1 MCSLV
6 VLLTN
11 KQAIYCTVKCFI
23 LTPYRFLALWL
34 LQVYPLKATQTINQN
49 SIPSHSIWI
58 YSLAGKHTAFID
70 ADGGDIYLCR
80 GEETTLCMWIYA
92 FRQVA
97 VCRQETPIKRF
108 YWSCLE
114 THSVLHIYRGTV
126 IFFEEKYRGKSLAEL
141 RSTSSLLQRATHS
154 HTYLWSFKLS
164 LTEPQCFNKLIVLPK
179 LHSR

>member
-1 MCSLV
+1 MYYFNTL
-6 VLLTN
+6 
-11 KQAIYCTVKCFI
+11 
-23 LTPYRFLALWL
+23 PFLALWL

-126 IFFEEKYRGKSLAEL
+126 IFFEGKYRGKSLE
-141 RSTSSLLQRATHS
+141 S
-154 HTYLWSFKLS
+154 YD
-164 LTEPQCFNKLIVLPK
+164 PQVHHYNVLPI
-179 LHSR
+179 LTHIYGHLNWAWPSLNALIS